1 MSLEFIDD
9 TDAIFSV
16 EDRAIDDTIQFDVNW
31 CKTGSDFILTR
42 EQAKA
47 VYDHLG
53 EQFGFHD

>member
-1 MSLEFIDD
+1 MSLEYIEHELGF
-9 TDAIFSV
+9 ACS
-16 EDRAIDDTIQFDVNW
+16 DRDTINDSVTIG
-31 CKTGSDFILTR
+31 TGWGDEGVLFELSR